1 MSLPIPHRA
10 LREHCYLCD
19 FPRAPW
25 AMLHDFSEAVCRG
38 CCNYEGPDHIETVI
52 DTARQ
57 MKRVHVF
64 HEGRSKGPP
73 QGAITPQLGRAP
85 HDDSQPPH
93 RPPPGLERFPLHER
107 RHLEFL
113 AAHPGRLPAPP
124 PGSVPVSVASH
135 SRAEDVEMSRTSPA
149 QAGGRYPVIPPGA
162 IPQAHLSHRV
172 PVNGLPPVAHVNGKR
187 SADREHDDE
196 SSSHSSGDETKRR
209 CTDEAG
215 SNRPTLV
222 KDNIDRGPFD
232 SRYKKDPAIVGRVF
246 AFDASAKPG
255 KFSFIIYH
263 CCYKLLCLTIWVS
276 W

>member
-1 MSLPIPHRA
+1 MSIPIPHRA

-57 MKRVHVF
+57 MKRVHGF
-64 HEGRSKGPP
+64 HEGRSKGPL
-73 QGAITPQLGRAP
+73 QGSITQLSRAP
-85 HDDSQPPH
+85 HDDSQAPH
-93 RPPPGLERFPLHER
+93 RAPHGMDRFPLHER
-107 RHLEFL
+107 QRHLEFL
-113 AAHPGRLPAPP
+113 AHPGRLPPP

-149 QAGGRYPVIPPGA
+149 QAGGRYPSVPPGA
-162 IPQAHLSHRV
+162 IPSPHLTHRV

-187 SADREHDDE
+187 SADREHDDV
-196 SSSHSSGDETKRR
+196 SSHSSGDETKRR
-209 CTDEAG
+209 CTDDTNSSKPFLA
-215 SNRPTLV
+215 
-222 KDNIDRGPFD
+222 KDSIDRGPFD
-232 SRYKKDPAIVGRVF
+232 SRYNKKDPALVGRVF

-255 KFSFIIYH
+255 KITFQLILVMFVRKKVIY
-263 CCYKLLCLTIWVS
+263 IG
-276 W
+276 